1 MYAASLRHGTT
12 IDTKGRTRA
21 RETPG
26 GRLVAVWPASG
37 RLWAGRECVIT
48 LPNPQGPC
56 QRRHA
61 PESTRVACA
70 PHKPRVPGYRQ
81 PLPLRKRSHSG
92 WALVLL
98 DSPVRM
104 CGIVGIVHSD
114 PARPVPPAMIRQMCE
129 AIRHRGPDDEGV
141 YVERA
146 VGLGMRRLSI
156 IDLTGGRQP
165 IFNEDRSKLIVFN
178 GEIYNYREL
187 RRGLIAR
194 GHVFATQGDTEVI
207 LHLFEEYGPECV
219 QRLRGMFAFAIWD
232 SARQTLFLARDRFG
246 IKPLY
251 VTSGPWG
258 IGFASELKA
267 LHAVGLASREL
278 DWEALDT
285 YFQLGYIP
293 APATPFR
300 EIRKLEPGHT
310 AVWNHTSG
318 LTTRQYWDLPRDRTP
333 APHHLEAQIA
343 DWLDESVQAHLV
355 SDVPV
360 AAFLSGGLDSS
371 AVVASWALASD
382 APPHAFTAKYFGS
395 GAASADE
402 TDLAR
407 RLAAAYGVTLTEVDI
422 HPEVRD
428 LLEPITYALD
438 EPHAD
443 ESAVPTWLLS
453 QAVGASYKVALMGIG
468 GDELFAGYR
477 RHIGFLAGEHYARL
491 PRPVQRGVS
500 ALANLLREPRG
511 ASLTVDRLK
520 RFLRT
525 GNQSAP
531 ERFLNYLT
539 RFPNPGRH
547 RLYAPALRHRVSG
560 VAASGWLHHLH
571 QHHGTPAGLST
582 ALYLDYKTFLAD
594 DVLALS
600 DRMSMAHS
608 LEIRVPLVDHEL
620 VERVF
625 PLPDRVK
632 IGLWQ
637 NKRLLKRALQGRL
650 PAQHLRAPKRGFVG
664 PTAAWL
670 RHELRDMIEDE
681 LAPARLQR
689 LGYFDPSV
697 VRNLLD
703 DHFSRRHNRTG
714 ILWALL
720 CFSVWHRGYVE
731 AAPVAPLDDEANIP
745 HAEAAR

>member
-1 MYAASLRHGTT
+1 
-12 IDTKGRTRA
+12 
-21 RETPG
+21 
-26 GRLVAVWPASG
+26 
-37 RLWAGRECVIT
+37 
-48 LPNPQGPC
+48 
-56 QRRHA
+56 
-61 PESTRVACA
+61 
-70 PHKPRVPGYRQ
+70 
-81 PLPLRKRSHSG
+81 
-92 WALVLL
+92 
-98 DSPVRM
+98 
-104 CGIVGIVHSD
+104 
-114 PARPVPPAMIRQMCE
+114 MIRRMCE

-141 YVERA
+141 YVDRA

-156 IDLTGGRQP
+156 IDLAGGRQP
-165 IFNEDRSKLIVFN
+165 IFNEDRSKVIVFN

-187 RRGLIAR
+187 RRGLIAG

-207 LHLFEEYGPECV
+207 LHLYEQYGPECV

-232 SARQTLFLARDRFG
+232 SAEQTLFLARDRFG

-267 LHAVGLASREL
+267 LHAVGLSSREL
-278 DWEALDT
+278 DWDALDT

-310 AVWNHTSG
+310 ARWNRTRG
-318 LTTRQYWDLPRDRTP
+318 LSTRQYWDLPRARTR
-333 APHHLEAQIA
+333 APRDVEAQVA
-343 DWLDESVQAHLV
+343 DWLDESVEAHLV

-422 HPEVRD
+422 HPDVRD

-453 QAVGASYKVALMGIG
+453 QAVGASYKVALTGIG

-477 RHIGFLAGEHYARL
+477 RHIGFLMGEHYARL
-491 PRPVQRGVS
+491 PRTVQRGVS

-511 ASLTVDRLK
+511 ASLSVDRLK
-520 RFLRT
+520 RFLRP
-525 GNQSAP
+525 GNGSAP
-531 ERFLNYLT
+531 DRFLGYLT

-547 RLYAPALRHRVSG
+547 GLYAPALRHHVSG
-560 VAASGWLHHLH
+560 AAASGWFGDLY
-571 QHHGTPAGLST
+571 QRHGAPTGLST

-600 DRMSMAHS
+600 DRMAMAHS

-632 IGLWQ
+632 VGLWQ
-637 NKRLLKRALQGRL
+637 NKRLLKRALKRRL
-650 PAQHLRAPKRGFVG
+650 PEQHLRAPKRGFVG

-670 RHELRDMIEDE
+670 RHELRGMIEDE

-689 LGYFDPSV
+689 LGYFDSTV
-697 VRNLLD
+697 VRGLLD

-731 AAPVAPLDDEANIP
+731 AGPVAPLDDEANVP
-745 HAEAAR
+745 HAEATR